1 MREKKRLCKL
11 PTHVH
16 CTCLPRTG
24 PSTWYLSGSHSNRF
38 WVSRAHYSRRFL
50 GNASAAD
57 IGHSIGV
64 GEFLGIESEFTGRV
78 AQSPRLWGSKSKN
91 FPRTERE
98 ELGDKNIQGKARA
111 RAPLSLSP
119 HHPSGN
125 SLGNFRM
132 ETVQPSGDVGGG
144 RLSPSS
150 DRKEMLNSDIRQENA
165 NDAGDGEIDVEALL
179 SRPRGFS
186 SRMGRRSVYE
196 APEFVRR
203 LNAFEE
209 AEAGSTVIFEC
220 QWKGFPRPAIK
231 WYKDDEEITENAR
244 YQVTAGDQ
252 GILALVIEEARKE
265 DEGAYKCKAENQEG
279 VASTTGYLSVSGEIE
294 EKPLAAQPRKNQDHS
309 VSSAPPLRT
318 IMEQRTLEAEEE
330 EELSQQPPSP
340 IQDFIDSLPRR
351 MRGRSRKKADK
362 ANSEE
367 GDEETSGSDT
377 SVDSQDFDR
386 VPDRDRDLDV
396 DRDQDPNLTN
406 GTSPQQSELTSE
418 VVNQENTGKDT
429 SQETENLDPNKG
441 QGQSQTLISQDE
453 NLEKKAKITT
463 VEEDQGSKE
472 VKQEENLDTNEGQG
486 QSIVSPEVQHEQ
498 PTLPIST
505 VVVQQSSEI
514 MQTASN
520 SDTAQVQGQGQ
531 VQPSNVPDAAEEQQ
545 VPTTP
550 VVVVHEEESKEAEE
564 SLGRVPSDKAMSM
577 FVKSVSE
584 MTPSPSVEEPDA
596 ENDVASA
603 SVELPTQVESDTEL
617 VQFEVKTD
625 NPPIVEKPPTPEKK
639 PEEAAGPQEPGSPH
653 RSEMVL
659 MVGVSQ
665 PAEIQK
671 STEKEPE
678 VKSESAPT
686 TPVVAAQVKV
696 EPIPGTPV
704 IQKPT
709 EIPPQTEVNPAITTV
724 SVKST
729 ESAPSASLEEAPKI
743 PILITTTEDPPENLL
758 EPSAE
763 VTPGTPII
771 VKSTEIVPETTPV
784 VKSTQNVPQI
794 KVEPATPLGAKV
806 NESEVQMKV
815 EPVSTPSVII
825 KSSDT
830 VPQVKVQP
838 VNTSSVIIQSKQ
850 NVPQPL
856 VEPTPVTSV
865 VLTSTEN
872 MPESRVQTTPTPP
885 VAMQL
890 VGRVPQSQA
899 VVSSTVSDAFRSAEI
914 VPKTHV
920 ILSEEQK
927 QMVVISTNQKPV
939 SKEAGGSTTAVVSP
953 TPRQESSTVPGITV
967 ILETTGK
974 EATPIDTKAEGT
986 VSNIIK
992 MVKQKSMAMEET
1004 LRIPWLYYFAFTV
1017 VASFIATATDCSPFH
1032 YIIVIAVV
1040 SLISFRVLVEI
1051 TCKENDA

>member
-1 MREKKRLCKL
+1 
-11 PTHVH
+11 
-16 CTCLPRTG
+16 
-24 PSTWYLSGSHSNRF
+24 
-38 WVSRAHYSRRFL
+38 
-50 GNASAAD
+50 
-57 IGHSIGV
+57 
-64 GEFLGIESEFTGRV
+64 
-78 AQSPRLWGSKSKN
+78 
-91 FPRTERE
+91 
-98 ELGDKNIQGKARA
+98 
-111 RAPLSLSP
+111 
-119 HHPSGN
+119 
-125 SLGNFRM
+125 
-132 ETVQPSGDVGGG
+132 VGGG

-150 DRKEMLNSDIRQENA
+150 DRKEKLNSDIRQENG

-279 VASTTGYLSVSGEIE
+279 VASTTGYLSVSGEIQ
-294 EKPLAAQPRKNQDHS
+294 EKPLAAQPRKNPDHS

-386 VPDRDRDLDV
+386 VPDRDRDLD
-396 DRDQDPNLTN
+396 DDKDQGPNLTN

-418 VVNQENTGKDT
+418 IVYLENTGNDI

-453 NLEKKAKITT
+453 NLDQKVKATA
-463 VEEDQGSKE
+463 VVEDQGREE
-472 VKQEENLDTNEGQG
+472 VKQEENLDTNESQG
-486 QSIVSPEVQHEQ
+486 QSIVSPEVQYEQ
-498 PTLPIST
+498 PQQPIST

-520 SDTAQVQGQGQ
+520 SDTAQVQGQ
-531 VQPSNVPDAAEEQQ
+531 VQPSNVPDVVAEKQ
-545 VPTTP
+545 VRTTP

-596 ENDVASA
+596 ENYVASA
-603 SVELPTQVESDTEL
+603 SVELPAQVESDTEL

-625 NPPIVEKPPTPEKK
+625 SPPFVEKPPTPEKK

-659 MVGVSQ
+659 MVGASQ
-665 PAEIQK
+665 PAEVQK
-671 STEKEPE
+671 GIDKEPE
-678 VKSESAPT
+678 LKSESAFT
-686 TPVVAAQVKV
+686 TAVVTAQVKV
-696 EPIPGTPV
+696 EPIPVTPV
-704 IQKPT
+704 VQKPT
-709 EIPPQTEVNPAITTV
+709 EIPPQTEVNPAITAV

-729 ESAPSASLEEAPKI
+729 ESAPSAGLEEAPKI
-743 PILITTTEDPPENLL
+743 PTLITTTEDPPENLL
-758 EPSAE
+758 KPSTEA
-763 VTPGTPII
+763 TPETPII
-771 VKSTEIVPETTPV
+771 VKSTEIVPKTTPVV

-794 KVEPATPLGAKV
+794 KVEPATSLGAKV
-806 NESEVQMKV
+806 NEQEAQMKV
-815 EPVSTPSVII
+815 ESVSTPSVIM

-830 VPQVKVQP
+830 VAQVKVQP
-838 VNTSSVIIQSKQ
+838 VSTSSVIVQSKQ
-850 NVPQPL
+850 NMPQPL
-856 VEPTPVTSV
+856 AEPTPVTSV

-872 MPESRVQTTPTPP
+872 MPESRVQTPPTPP

-890 VGRVPQSQA
+890 VGKVPQSRA
-899 VVSSTVSDAFRSAEI
+899 VVSSTVSDAVRSAEI

-974 EATPIDTKAEGT
+974 EATPIDAKAEGT